1 MITHISDIKLQTVSI
16 EGVKQVYKDILSLPI
31 KKETASFIQ
40 FEVTPYTTISFQEVY
55 EPIAPAHFAFEIP
68 YSKFH
73 ETARWLEG
81 SGLLIAKWKDGH
93 TIDEESGLFNLYFRD
108 GDGNLLE
115 IIAHSYVEENVLVP
129 HSPLNIL
136 CVREIGLPVKSVPVF
151 TEWLK
156 LNLDLKTKEDRD
168 IFNFV
173 IGGTA
178 YIVATCWQRAW
189 IPIALKA
196 LPPKVHVSFGTPD
209 CTFLE
214 EIQNNFKNNSVPFE
228 CKHNEVSFLQQ
239 GYSFSVV
246 YTPEFHSDIPSKL
259 NLPLSIIG

>member
-16 EGVKQVYKDILSLPI
+16 EGVKQVYKDILSFPI
-31 KKETASFIQ
+31 KTETATFIQ

-73 ETARWLEG
+73 ETVRWLEG
-81 SGLLIAKWKDGH
+81 SGLLIVKWKDGH
-93 TIDEESGLFNLYFRD
+93 TIDEENGLFNLYFKD

-115 IIAHSYVEENVLVP
+115 IIAHSYVKEEVLVP

-136 CVREIGLPVKSVPVF
+136 YVREIGLPVKSVPVF

-156 LNLDLKTKEDRD
+156 SNLDMKTKEDGD

-178 YIVATCWQRAW
+178 YIVATWWQRPW
-189 IPIALKA
+189 IPIAMKA

-209 CTFLE
+209 HTFLQK
-214 EIQNNFKNNSVPFE
+214 IQNNFKKNGVPFE
-228 CKHNEVSFLQQ
+228 SKHTEVLFIQQ
-239 GYSFSVV
+239 GYSLSVLH
-246 YTPEFHSDIPSKL
+246 TPEFHSDIPRKL
-259 NLPLSIIG
+259 NLPLSI

>member
-1 MITHISDIKLQTVSI
+1 MITHILDIKLQTVSK
-16 EGVKQVYKDILSLPI
+16 EGVKQVYKDILSFPV
-31 KKETASFIQ
+31 KRETASFIQ

-73 ETARWLEG
+73 ETARFLEG

-93 TIDEESGLFNLYFRD
+93 AIDEESGRFNLYFRD
-108 GDGNLLE
+108 GDGNILE
-115 IIAHSYVEENVLVP
+115 IIAHSYIKEDVLIP

-136 CVREIGLPVKSVPVF
+136 YVREIGLPVKSVPVF

-156 LNLDLKTKEDRD
+156 SNLDMKTMEDGD

-178 YIVATCWQRAW
+178 YIVATWWQRPW
-189 IPIALKA
+189 IPIAMKA

-209 CTFLE
+209 QVFLQR
-214 EIQNNFKNNSVPFE
+214 IQNRFKKNSVPFE
-228 CKHNEVSFLQQ
+228 CKRNEVSFIQQ
-239 GYSFSVV
+239 EYSFSIVH
-246 YTPEFHSDIPSKL
+246 TPEFHSDIPRKL
-259 NLPLSIIG
+259 NLPLSI

>member
-16 EGVKQVYKDILSLPI
+16 EGVKQVYGDILSFPI

-68 YSKFH
+68 FSKFH

-93 TIDEESGLFNLYFRD
+93 IIDEESGLFNLYFRD

-115 IIAHSYVEENVLVP
+115 IITHSYVEENVLVP

-136 CVREIGLPVKSVPVF
+136 YVREIGLPVKSVPVF

-156 LNLDLKTKEDRD
+156 STLVMKTMEDGD

-178 YIVATCWQRAW
+178 YIVATWWQRPW
-189 IPIALKA
+189 IPIAMKA

-209 CTFLE
+209 RTFLQQ
-214 EIQNNFKNNSVPFE
+214 IQNNFKKNSVPFE
-228 CKHNEVSFLQQ
+228 YKHNEVSFIQQ
-239 GYSFSVV
+239 GYSFTVLH
-246 YTPEFHSDIPSKL
+246 TPEFHSDIPRKL
-259 NLPLSIIG
+259 NLPLSI